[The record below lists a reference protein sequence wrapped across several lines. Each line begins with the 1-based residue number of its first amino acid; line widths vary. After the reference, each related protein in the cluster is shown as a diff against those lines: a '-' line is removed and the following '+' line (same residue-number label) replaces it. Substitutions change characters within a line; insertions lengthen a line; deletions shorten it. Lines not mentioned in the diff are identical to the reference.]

1 LIIAAPVKQAV
12 LYLLSNGGM
21 WYFDLDDWHAAQN
34 YLFFGVCKYPF
45 CGVVKVLKVK
55 KSG

>member
-1 LIIAAPVKQAV
+1 
-12 LYLLSNGGM
+12 M